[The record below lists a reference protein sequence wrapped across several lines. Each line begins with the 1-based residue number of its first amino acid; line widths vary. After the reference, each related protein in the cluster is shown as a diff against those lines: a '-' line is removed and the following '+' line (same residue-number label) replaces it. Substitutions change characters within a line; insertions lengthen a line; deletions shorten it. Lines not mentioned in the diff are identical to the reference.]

1 MWIILSAVFVQIV
14 FLLSVFD
21 IHFHSP
27 IVKGMTPYA
36 NPIPA
41 PAKRLV
47 LFSADGLRFDTFLS
61 YGNDREPNAKFLRYD
76 FVFKRGKS
84 LNLLLMMFHYRSI
97 ASNRGKWGLSNTR
110 VPTESRPGH
119 VAMIAGLYEDPSAV
133 FRVNY

>member
-27 IVKGMTPYA
+27 IVKGMDPYA

-61 YGNDREPNAKFLRYD
+61 YGNDREPNAKFLRY
-76 FVFKRGKS
+76 
-84 LNLLLMMFHYRSI
+84 
-97 ASNRGKWGLSNTR
+97 GLIL
-110 VPTESRPGH
+110 SR
-119 VAMIAGLYEDPSAV
+119 IQTKLEIIY
-133 FRVNY
+133 